1 MPFSLIN
8 VCLDRFMQF
17 APGQK
22 VFGAILERHI
32 NGLPGNQEAHLCRV
46 IEPEN
51 DLENGSYADATFRA
65 C

>member
-1 MPFSLIN
+1 
-8 VCLDRFMQF
+8 MQF